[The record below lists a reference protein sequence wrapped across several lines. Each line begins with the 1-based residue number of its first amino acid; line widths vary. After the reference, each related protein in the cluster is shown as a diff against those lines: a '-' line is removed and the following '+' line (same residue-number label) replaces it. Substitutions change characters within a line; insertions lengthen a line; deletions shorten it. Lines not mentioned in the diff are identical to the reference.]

1 MKSPLNYQRSGML
14 ILAVETSSPV
24 CGVSLCTPEGEKD
37 KEVLIHP
44 RVHAEKLA
52 VICQELLLRHTL
64 KVSQLDGIAVS
75 AGPGSFT
82 GLRIGMS
89 FVKGLAYAHQVP
101 VAAVNTLFAFRAA
114 TRTSGRVEDETVW
127 VIHSHRDFIYTLGD
141 HEDNI
146 HYMKMREMAD
156 FYPRC
161 RHIVTNQAL
170 EGFDAWS
177 QDVQPIMPAWIGTAV
192 FENPSVSLT
201 TQYDQLRIYYGSRYE
216 PVQWKSD

>member
-1 MKSPLNYQRSGML
+1 ML

-37 KEVLIHP
+37 KEVLIQP

-52 VICQELLLRHTL
+52 VICKDLLLRNSL
-64 KVSQLDGIAVS
+64 NVSRLDGIAVS

-89 FVKGLAYAHQVP
+89 FVKGLAYAHQIP
-101 VAAVNTLFAFRAA
+101 VAAVNTLFAFRDA
-114 TRTSGRVEDETVW
+114 TRETGGAEEKTVW

-141 HEDNI
+141 NEEDI
-146 HYMKMREMAD
+146 HYMKKREFSD

-161 RHIVTNQAL
+161 RHIISNQAP
-170 EGFDAWS
+170 GIFDELS
-177 QDVQPIMPAWIGTAV
+177 QDVYPIMPAWIGAAV
-192 FENPSVSLT
+192 FGNSAVSLT
-201 TQYDQLRIYYGSRYE
+201 TQYDQLRIYYGSHYE
-216 PVQWKSD
+216 PVRWKSD

>member
-1 MKSPLNYQRSGML
+1 ML

-24 CGVSLCTPEGEKD
+24 CGVSLCTSKGEKD

-44 RVHAEKLA
+44 RIHAEKLA
-52 VICQELLLRHTL
+52 VICQDLLLRHTL

-101 VAAVNTLFAFRAA
+101 VAAVNTLYAFREA
-114 TRTSGRVEDETVW
+114 TRESNRAEGQTVW

-141 HEDNI
+141 QENDI
-146 HYMKMREMAD
+146 HYIRRTEIAD

-161 RHIVTNQAL
+161 RHLVSNQAL
-170 EGFDAWS
+170 EGLDAWS
-177 QDVQPIMPAWIGTAV
+177 QEVHPIMPAWIGAAV
-192 FENPSVSLT
+192 FKNPAVSLT
-201 TQYDQLRIYYGSRYE
+201 TQYDRLRIYYGSHYE
-216 PVQWKSD
+216 PIQWKYE

>member
-1 MKSPLNYQRSGML
+1 ML

-37 KEVLIHP
+37 NEILIHP

-52 VICQELLLRHTL
+52 VICQKLLLRHSL
-64 KVSQLDGIAVS
+64 KLSQLDGIAVS

-101 VAAVNTLFAFRAA
+101 VAAVNTLFAFREV
-114 TRTSGRVEDETVW
+114 TRESGRSEGETVW
-127 VIHSHRDFIYTLGD
+127 VIHSHRDFFYTLGD
-141 HEDNI
+141 QEDNI
-146 HYMKMREMAD
+146 LYIKKGEMTD
-156 FYPRC
+156 FYPRS
-161 RHIVTNQAL
+161 RHIVSNQAL

-177 QDVQPIMPAWIGTAV
+177 QDVQPIMPAWIGAAI
-192 FENPSVSLT
+192 FKNPSVSLT